1 MNMILV
7 YLLQA
12 PQGGGIFQLLILLII
27 IPVMLIFHKI
37 ISRWVFRVDAQ
48 IKLLSKI
55 AEKLGV
61 EKSEIEE
68 IIK

>member
-12 PQGGGIFQLLILLII
+12 PQGGGIFQLLILLIL
-27 IPVMLIFHKI
+27 IPVMLILHKI

>member
-1 MNMILV
+1 MILV

-12 PQGGGIFQLLILLII
+12 PQGGGIFQLLILLIL
-27 IPVMLIFHKI
+27 IPVMLILHKI

>member
-1 MNMILV
+1 MISIN
-7 YLLQA
+7 LLQA
-12 PQGGGIFQLLILLII
+12 PQGGGTFQLLILLIL
-27 IPVMLIFHKI
+27 IPVILILNKI
-37 ISRWVFRVDAQ
+37 ILRWVFRVNAQ